1 MIYSEE
7 DKKSNILELQNY
19 LYRIGL
25 HDINIPL
32 VLPDGTYGEKTQAAV
47 RAIQREYGLPETGE
61 TDRETWDTIVLL
73 FKHYEVIMPEAL
85 DIFPR
90 TDNYAIR
97 AGDNGSMVK
106 ILQIILQDLS
116 EEYINIPKAEITGIY
131 DSNTSEAVIV
141 IQNKS
146 QLPETGE
153 TDKYTWNSIVRLFS
167 NPIERQPRAN

>member
-7 DKKSNILELQNY
+7 EKKSNILELQNY

-32 VLPDGTYGEKTQAAV
+32 VLPDGIYGEKTQAAV

-73 FKHYEVIMPEAL
+73 FKHYEVIKPEAI

-97 AGDNGSMVK
+97 MEDSGSMIE
-106 ILQIILQDLS
+106 ILQIMLESLS
-116 EEYINIPKAEITGIY
+116 NEYINIPRVNVSGVY
-131 DSNTSEAVIV
+131 DRNTADAILF

-146 QLPETGE
+146 LLPETGE

-167 NPIERQPRAN
+167 RLNENQPRAN

>member
-1 MIYSEE
+1 MIYSED
-7 DKKSNILELQNY
+7 DKKSHVLELQNY

-47 RAIQREYGLPETGE
+47 RAIQREYRLPETGE

-73 FKHYEVIMPEAL
+73 YKHYEIIMPEAI

-90 TDNYAIR
+90 TDNYAMR
-97 AGDNGSMVK
+97 TGHNGSMVK
-106 ILQIILQDLS
+106 ILQLMLQELS
-116 EEYINIPKAEITGIY
+116 EEYINIPRIEVTGVY
-131 DSNTSEAVIV
+131 DDDTSKAVII
-141 IQNKS
+141 IQNRSK
-146 QLPETGE
+146 LPETGE

-167 NPIERQPRAN
+167 NPIENQPQAN